1 MQILTL
7 DKYEDFGHALPD
19 FEKSKLALALQQ
31 TTDALEPKSE
41 IIIVETAEDTL
52 E

>member
-1 MQILTL
+1 MYILTV

-19 FEKSKLALALQQ
+19 FEKSKLALALRH
-31 TTDALEPKSE
+31 TTDALQPKSE
-41 IIIVETAEDTL
+41 VIVVETIEDTL